1 MLLLEI
7 NKWSVHLMVSIE
19 TFKNVLDHSTVYLN
33 LKQKSADKNK
43 NVNLKKINP
52 NKSWSKA
59 ILLL

>member
-33 LKQKSADKNK
+33 LKQKSADKSK
-43 NVNLKKINP
+43 NVN
-52 NKSWSKA
+52 
-59 ILLL
+59 